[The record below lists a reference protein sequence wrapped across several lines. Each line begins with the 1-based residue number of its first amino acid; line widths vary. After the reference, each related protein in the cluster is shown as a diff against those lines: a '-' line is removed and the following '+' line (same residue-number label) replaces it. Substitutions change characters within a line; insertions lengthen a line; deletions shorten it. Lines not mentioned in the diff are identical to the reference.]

1 MYFKSLLRVIC
12 LCLAF
17 LLKKKKNPKTSVTDT
32 EMGDFTLTPWQQA
45 SHDVCAP
52 SSRPRVQSLQPSV
65 ASFVHKFLGNWDCV
79 YTTLNVLQ
87 IECWWV
93 FRCNWGVTKQITL
106 DHRTTKNQLLW
117 TTAHFVVAAPKATA
131 QEEWLQIN
139 RIIDAEKLEE
149 NRAEKHLRL
158 QKSLMIHTWKFPFN
172 VFVY

>member
-1 MYFKSLLRVIC
+1 MFGFFI
-12 LCLAF
+12 
-17 LLKKKKNPKTSVTDT
+17 KKKKNRPKN
-32 EMGDFTLTPWQQA
+32 F
-45 SHDVCAP
+45 SHWYWDGRFYPHSMTAGKSQCLC
-52 SSRPRVQSLQPSV
+52 SRPRVQSLQPSV

-172 VFVY
+172 VFIY